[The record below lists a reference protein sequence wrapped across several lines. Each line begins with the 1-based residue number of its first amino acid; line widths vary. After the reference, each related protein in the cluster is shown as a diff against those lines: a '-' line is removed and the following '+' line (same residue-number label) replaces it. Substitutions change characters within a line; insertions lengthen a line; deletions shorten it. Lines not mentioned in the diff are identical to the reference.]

1 MVNYMS
7 WHTHTNDFFNRFI
20 YTYPFLLGMDE
31 HFRTINFYSAEII
44 KTRHNKKRPTQVLVM
59 HYQQAYIFIS

>member
-7 WHTHTNDFFNRFI
+7 WHIHTNDFFNRFI

-31 HFRTINFYSAEII
+31 HFRTINFYSAEIY
-44 KTRHNKKRPTQVLVM
+44 N
-59 HYQQAYIFIS
+59 